1 MDKELEKRYQKA
13 RKYADVAIE
22 LVKEGLYLDKFM
34 TDRRATVRA
43 AIVEHHPHLRKI
55 MLTDNIS
62 AAVWRTYF
70 TLLYEDKHP
79 DKELLT
85 RFLSV
90 RQPKAVAEV
99 GEFQLSKLQLKLD
112 AMNEVVPTMARTMT
126 CGQLYQAGY
135 DSWANGLSGRDLER
149 VGLIQYR
156 LGVGNLRDE
165 VAYLIDTAVYK
176 YGLDYGKTMD
186 FTERYRNYRLN
197 SYGINEAL
205 ELAQR

>member
-13 RKYADVAIE
+13 RKYATVAIE
-22 LVKEGLYLDKFM
+22 LVKEGLFLDEFM
-34 TDRRATVRA
+34 TDKRASVRA

-70 TLLYEDKHP
+70 SLLYEDKHP

-85 RFLSV
+85 RFLSI

-99 GEFQLSKLQLKLD
+99 GEFQISKLELKLA

-135 DSWANGLSGRDLER
+135 NSWANGLSGRDLER

-156 LGVGNLRDE
+156 LGELRDE
-165 VAYLIDTAVYK
+165 VVHLIDTAVYK

-186 FTERYRNYRLN
+186 FVERYRNYRLHG
-197 SYGINEAL
+197 YDINEAV
-205 ELAQR
+205 ELAQN

>member
-22 LVKEGLYLDKFM
+22 LVKEGLYLDKFV
-34 TDRRATVRA
+34 TDQRATVRA

-62 AAVWRTYF
+62 AAVWRAYF
-70 TLLYEDKHP
+70 TLLYEDAHP

-99 GEFQLSKLQLKLD
+99 GEFQISKLELKLA

-135 DSWANGLSGRDLER
+135 DSWASGLSGRDLER
-149 VGLIQYR
+149 VGLMQYR
-156 LGVGNLRDE
+156 LGKLRDE
-165 VAYLIDTAVYK
+165 VVYLIDAAVYK
-176 YGLDYGKTMD
+176 YQLEYGKTMD

-197 SYGINEAL
+197 GYDINVAL
-205 ELAQR
+205 ELAQN

>member
-22 LVKEGLYLDKFM
+22 LVKEGLYLDKFV
-34 TDRRATVRA
+34 TDQRATVRA

-62 AAVWRTYF
+62 AAVWRAYF
-70 TLLYEDKHP
+70 TLLYEDAHP

-99 GEFQLSKLQLKLD
+99 GEFQISKLELKLA

-135 DSWANGLSGRDLER
+135 DSWASGLSGRDLER
-149 VGLIQYR
+149 VGLMQYR
-156 LGVGNLRDE
+156 LGELRDE
-165 VAYLIDTAVYK
+165 VVYLIDAAVYK
-176 YGLDYGKTMD
+176 YQLEYGKTMD

-197 SYGINEAL
+197 GYDINVAL
-205 ELAQR
+205 ELAQN

>member
-55 MLTDNIS
+55 MLTNNIS

-99 GEFQLSKLQLKLD
+99 GEFQLSKLELKLA

-156 LGVGNLRDE
+156 LGELRDE
-165 VAYLIDTAVYK
+165 VVHLIDTAVYK

-186 FTERYRNYRLN
+186 FTERYRSLRL
-197 SYGINEAL
+197 GGCDINAAL
-205 ELAQR
+205 ELAQN

>member
-85 RFLSV
+85 RFL
-90 RQPKAVAEV
+90 QIEKPTAVADVDDYE
-99 GEFQLSKLQLKLD
+99 LDKLRLKLK
-112 AMNEVVPTMARTMT
+112 AMNEKVPTMARTMT

-135 DSWANGLSGRDLER
+135 DAWANGLSGKDLEI
-149 VGLIQYR
+149 VSLMQYH
-156 LGVGNLRDE
+156 LDTFENE
-165 VAYLIDTAVYK
+165 VAYLLDTAIYK
-176 YGLDYGKTMD
+176 YRLAHSETMT
-186 FTERYRNYRLN
+186 FIRKYREHRLE
-197 SYGINEAL
+197 GHDIDEAL
-205 ELAQR
+205 ELAQN

>member
-1 MDKELEKRYQKA
+1 
-13 RKYADVAIE
+13 
-22 LVKEGLYLDKFM
+22 
-34 TDRRATVRA
+34 
-43 AIVEHHPHLRKI
+43 

-85 RFLSV
+85 CFL
-90 RQPKAVAEV
+90 RIEKPKAVADVDDYE
-99 GEFQLSKLQLKLD
+99 LDKLRLKLK
-112 AMNEVVPTMARTMT
+112 AMNEKAPTMARTMT

-135 DSWANGLSGRDLER
+135 DSWANGLSGRNLER
-149 VGLIQYR
+149 VSLIQYR
-156 LGVGNLRDE
+156 LGELRDE
-165 VAYLIDTAVYK
+165 VVYLIDTAVYK

-186 FTERYRNYRLN
+186 FVERYRNYRLN

>member
-13 RKYADVAIE
+13 RKYADTAIE

-55 MLTDNIS
+55 MLTDKIT
-62 AAVWRTYF
+62 AVVWRKYYN
-70 TLLYEDKHP
+70 LLYTDTHP

-85 RFLSV
+85 RFL
-90 RQPKAVAEV
+90 QIEKPTAVADV
-99 GEFQLSKLQLKLD
+99 DDYKLDKLRLKLK

-135 DSWANGLSGRDLER
+135 DAWASNLAGSDLEK
-149 VGLIQYR
+149 VSLMQYH
-156 LGVGNLRDE
+156 LDTFENE
-165 VAYLIDTAVYK
+165 VAYLLDTVIYK
-176 YGLDYGKTMD
+176 YRLAYSETMT
-186 FTERYRNYRLN
+186 FVRKYRDLR
-197 SYGINEAL
+197 SEGHDINEAL
-205 ELAQR
+205 ELAQN

>member
-1 MDKELEKRYQKA
+1 MDKELEQRYQKA
-13 RKYADVAIE
+13 RKYADTAIE
-22 LVKEGLYLDKFM
+22 LVKEGLFLDKFV
-34 TDRRATVRA
+34 TDQRATVRV

-70 TLLYEDKHP
+70 SLLYEDRHP

-85 RFLSV
+85 RFLSI
-90 RQPKAVAEV
+90 RQPKAVVEV

-156 LGVGNLRDE
+156 LGNLRDE
-165 VAYLIDTAVYK
+165 VEYMIDTAVYK
-176 YGLDYGKTMD
+176 YQLDYGKTMD
-186 FTERYRNYRLN
+186 FVERYRNYRLHG
-197 SYGINEAL
+197 YDINEAL
-205 ELAQR
+205 GLAQR

>member
-1 MDKELEKRYQKA
+1 MDKELEQRYQKA

-85 RFLSV
+85 LFLSIEK
-90 RQPKAVAEV
+90 PTAVADVDDYE
-99 GEFQLSKLQLKLD
+99 LDKLRLKLK
-112 AMNEVVPTMARTMT
+112 AMNEKVPTMARTMT

-135 DSWANGLSGRDLER
+135 DAWANGLSGKDLEI
-149 VGLIQYR
+149 VSLMQYH
-156 LGVGNLRDE
+156 LDTFENE
-165 VAYLIDTAVYK
+165 VAYLLDTAIYK
-176 YGLDYGKTMD
+176 YRLAYSETMT
-186 FTERYRNYRLN
+186 FVRKYRDLR
-197 SYGINEAL
+197 SEGHDIDEAL
-205 ELAQR
+205 ELAQN

>member
-22 LVKEGLYLDKFM
+22 LVKEGLYLEQFM
-34 TDRRATVRA
+34 TDKRATVRA
-43 AIVEHHPHLRKI
+43 AIVEYHPHLRKI
-55 MLTDNIS
+55 MLTDKIT

-85 RFLSV
+85 RFLSIEK
-90 RQPKAVAEV
+90 PKPVAEV
-99 GEFQLSKLQLKLD
+99 DKFQLSKLELKLR

-126 CGQLYQAGY
+126 CGQLYRAGY

-156 LGVGNLRDE
+156 LGELRDE
-165 VAYLIDTAVYK
+165 VEYLIDTAVYK

-186 FTERYRNYRLN
+186 FTERYRSYRLN
-197 SYGINEAL
+197 GYDINEAV
-205 ELAQR
+205 ELAQN

>member
-1 MDKELEKRYQKA
+1 MDKELEQRYQKA
-13 RKYADVAIE
+13 RKYADTAIE
-22 LVKEGLYLDKFM
+22 LVKEGLFLDKFV
-34 TDRRATVRA
+34 TDQRATVRA

-85 RFLSV
+85 RFLSI

-99 GEFQLSKLQLKLD
+99 GEFQISKLELKLA

-135 DSWANGLSGRDLER
+135 DSWARGLSGRDLER

-156 LGVGNLRDE
+156 LGELRDE
-165 VAYLIDTAVYK
+165 VEYLIDTAVYK

-186 FTERYRNYRLN
+186 FVERYRNYRL
-197 SYGINEAL
+197 YGYDINEAV
-205 ELAQR
+205 ELAQN

>member
-13 RKYADVAIE
+13 RKYAIVAIE
-22 LVKEGLYLDKFM
+22 LVREGLFLDEFM
-34 TDRRATVRA
+34 TDKRASVRA
-43 AIVEHHPHLRKI
+43 AVVEYHPNLRKI

-62 AAVWRTYF
+62 AAVWRAYF
-70 TLLYEDKHP
+70 TLLYEDAHP

-99 GEFQLSKLQLKLD
+99 GEFQISKLELKLA

-135 DSWANGLSGRDLER
+135 DSWASGLSGRDLER
-149 VGLIQYR
+149 VGLMQYR
-156 LGVGNLRDE
+156 LGELRDE
-165 VAYLIDTAVYK
+165 VVYLIDAAVYK
-176 YGLDYGKTMD
+176 YQLEYGKTMD

-197 SYGINEAL
+197 GYDINVAL
-205 ELAQR
+205 ELAQN

>member
-1 MDKELEKRYQKA
+1 MDKELEQRYQKA
-13 RKYADVAIE
+13 RKYADTAIE
-22 LVKEGLYLDKFM
+22 LVKEGLFLDKFV
-34 TDRRATVRA
+34 TDQRATVRV

-70 TLLYEDKHP
+70 SLLYEDRHP

-85 RFLSV
+85 RFLSI

-156 LGVGNLRDE
+156 LGNLRDE
-165 VAYLIDTAVYK
+165 VEYMIDTAVYK
-176 YGLDYGKTMD
+176 YQLDYGKTMD
-186 FTERYRNYRLN
+186 FVERYRNYRLHG
-197 SYGINEAL
+197 YDINEAL
-205 ELAQR
+205 GLAQR

>member
-22 LVKEGLYLDKFM
+22 LVKEGLYLDKFV
-34 TDRRATVRA
+34 TDQRATVRA

-70 TLLYEDKHP
+70 TLLYEDAHP

-85 RFLSV
+85 RFLSIEK
-90 RQPKAVAEV
+90 PKAVAEV
-99 GEFQLSKLQLKLD
+99 GEFQLSKLELKLA

-135 DSWANGLSGRDLER
+135 DSWANSLSGRDLER

-156 LGVGNLRDE
+156 LGELRDE
-165 VAYLIDTAVYK
+165 VEYVIDTAVYK

-186 FTERYRNYRLN
+186 FVERYRNYRLN
-197 SYGINEAL
+197 SYTIAEAL

>member
-135 DSWANGLSGRDLER
+135 DAWANGLSGKDLEI
-149 VGLIQYR
+149 VSLMQYH
-156 LGVGNLRDE
+156 LDTFENE
-165 VAYLIDTAVYK
+165 VAYLLDTAIYK
-176 YGLDYGKTMD
+176 YRLAHSETMT
-186 FTERYRNYRLN
+186 FIRKYREHRLE
-197 SYGINEAL
+197 GHDIDEAL
-205 ELAQR
+205 ELAQN

>member
-1 MDKELEKRYQKA
+1 MDKELEKRHQKA
-13 RKYADVAIE
+13 RKYAIVAIE
-22 LVKEGLYLDKFM
+22 LVREGLFLDEFM
-34 TDRRATVRA
+34 TDKRASVRA
-43 AIVEHHPHLRKI
+43 AVVEHHPHLRKI

-85 RFLSV
+85 RFLSIEK
-90 RQPKAVAEV
+90 PKAVAEV

-135 DSWANGLSGRDLER
+135 DSWTNGLSGRDLER

-156 LGVGNLRDE
+156 LGELRDE
-165 VAYLIDTAVYK
+165 VVHLIDTAVYK

-186 FTERYRNYRLN
+186 FTERYRSLRL
-197 SYGINEAL
+197 GGCDINAAL
-205 ELAQR
+205 ELAQN

>member
-1 MDKELEKRYQKA
+1 MDKKLEKRYQKA

-85 RFLSV
+85 RFLSIEK
-90 RQPKAVAEV
+90 PKPVAEV

-135 DSWANGLSGRDLER
+135 DSWASGLSGRDLER
-149 VGLIQYR
+149 VGLMQYR

-186 FTERYRNYRLN
+186 FTERYRSLRL
-197 SYGINEAL
+197 GGCDIAEAL

>member
-22 LVKEGLYLDKFM
+22 LVKEGLYLDKFV
-34 TDRRATVRA
+34 TDQRATVRA

-62 AAVWRTYF
+62 AAVWRAYF
-70 TLLYEDKHP
+70 TLLYEDAHP

-135 DSWANGLSGRDLER
+135 DSWASGLSGRDLER

-156 LGVGNLRDE
+156 LGNLLDE
-165 VAYLIDTAVYK
+165 AVYLIDTVVYK

-186 FTERYRNYRLN
+186 FVDRYRSYRLN
-197 SYGINEAL
+197 GYELNEAL
-205 ELAQR
+205 ELAQN

>member
-1 MDKELEKRYQKA
+1 MDKELEQRYQKA

-62 AAVWRTYF
+62 ATVWRTYF

-85 RFLSV
+85 RFLSIEK
-90 RQPKAVAEV
+90 PKPVAEID
-99 GEFQLSKLQLKLD
+99 EFQLSKLELKLR

-156 LGVGNLRDE
+156 LGELRDE
-165 VAYLIDTAVYK
+165 VVHLIDTAVYK

-186 FTERYRNYRLN
+186 FVERYRNYRLHG
-197 SYGINEAL
+197 YDINVAL
-205 ELAQR
+205 ELAQN

>member
-22 LVKEGLYLDKFM
+22 LIKEGLYLDKFM

-156 LGVGNLRDE
+156 LGNLRDE
-165 VAYLIDTAVYK
+165 VEYLIDTAVYK

>member
-1 MDKELEKRYQKA
+1 MDKELEQRYQKA

-22 LVKEGLYLDKFM
+22 LVKEGLYLDKFV
-34 TDRRATVRA
+34 TDQRATVRA

-70 TLLYEDKHP
+70 TLLYEDAHP

-135 DSWANGLSGRDLER
+135 DSWASGLSGRDLEI
-149 VGLIQYR
+149 VSLMQYH
-156 LGVGNLRDE
+156 LDTFENE
-165 VAYLIDTAVYK
+165 VAYLLDTAVYK
-176 YGLDYGKTMD
+176 YRLSHSETMT
-186 FTERYRNYRLN
+186 FVRKYRDLRLEGHN
-197 SYGINEAL
+197 INEAL
-205 ELAQR
+205 ELAQN

>member
-1 MDKELEKRYQKA
+1 MDKELEQRYQKA

-22 LVKEGLYLDKFM
+22 LVKEGLYLDKFV
-34 TDRRATVRA
+34 TDQRATVRA

-70 TLLYEDKHP
+70 TLLYEDAHP

-135 DSWANGLSGRDLER
+135 DSWASGLSGRDLER
-149 VGLIQYR
+149 VGLMQYR

-186 FTERYRNYRLN
+186 FTERYRSYRLN
-197 SYGINEAL
+197 SYTIAEAL